1 MDDMIPKIIHYCW
14 FGGNK
19 KSKLIMKCI
28 ESWKKYFP
36 DYEIME
42 WNEENSDINENEYV
56 REAYRL
62 KKWAY
67 VSDYIRMKVLY
78 EYGGIYFDTDVEVIR
93 RYPQEILDLSSF
105 TGIESFSCLVN
116 PGLIYGCL
124 KGDSLVKEVV
134 DSYQNDKFIITSPE
148 EMLTINKRISGILDK
163 YGYIRED
170 IKQTVNGLTIFPSEV
185 FCAYDGQ
192 KRCIKITDNTV
203 SVHHYTASWF
213 PWYRK
218 IRYKIG
224 TVIRHMK
231 YGVRNANKT

>member
-93 RYPQEILDLSSF
+93 KYPQEILELPSF
-105 TGIESFSCLVN
+105 TGIEAFSRLVN
-116 PGLIYGCL
+116 PGLVYGCL
-124 KGDSLVKEVV
+124 KGDSLVKEVI

-170 IKQTVNGLTIFPSEV
+170 TKQTVNGLTIFPSEV

-203 SVHHYTASWF
+203 SVHHYTASWL

-218 IRYKIG
+218 IRCKIG

-231 YGVRNANKT
+231 YGVRNANRT